1 LQANEGEAAEADH
14 SLGRD
19 GRPRGT
25 NGLPNRKGMV
35 GPLLRLLKTS
45 LLLLVAGVLAAGCG
59 FGGGGNLKLG
69 YLGWDENVANSY
81 LTKVLLEA
89 YALINAMSLDEE
101 QVGSLELEI
110 NKVED
115 PETGVRRWLEERV
128 NRELVQPWIEAAKKA
143 QEE

>member
-1 LQANEGEAAEADH
+1 
-14 SLGRD
+14 
-19 GRPRGT
+19 
-25 NGLPNRKGMV
+25 MV

-59 FGGGGNLKLG
+59 FRGGGDLTLG
-69 YLGWDENVANSY
+69 YLGWDENVANSH

-89 YALINAMSLDEE
+89 YALINAMRLDEE